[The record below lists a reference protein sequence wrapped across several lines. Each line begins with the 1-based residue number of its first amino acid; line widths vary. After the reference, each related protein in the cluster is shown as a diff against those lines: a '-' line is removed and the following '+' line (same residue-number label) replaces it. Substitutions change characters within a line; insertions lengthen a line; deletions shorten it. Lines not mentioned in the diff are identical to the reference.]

1 MGVERL
7 GHGAKARAE
16 GTGVCG
22 TNRLL
27 GVLLFIGL
35 LLVQLEVWGGFNEV
49 GVRVVITMGL
59 PMTAHARNGL
69 ALKHQ

>member
-16 GTGVCG
+16 GTGVCCAD
-22 TNRLL
+22 RLL
-27 GVLLFIGL
+27 GGLLFIGL
-35 LLVQLEVWGGFNEV
+35 VLVHVEVRGGFNEV

-69 ALKHQ
+69 ALQHQ